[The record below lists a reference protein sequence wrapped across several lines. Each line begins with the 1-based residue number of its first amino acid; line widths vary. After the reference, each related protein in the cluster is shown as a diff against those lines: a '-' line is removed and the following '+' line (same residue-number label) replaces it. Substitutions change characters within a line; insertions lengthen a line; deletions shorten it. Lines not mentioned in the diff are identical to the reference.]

1 MAALGRHISSS
12 FEAALTA
19 LRNSVLMMSSLTER
33 LLNRAMQGLLQ
44 RDSDL
49 CNLAIADD
57 EEIDLL
63 EKEIDREGV
72 EVLLR
77 FHPVASDMRH
87 VISAMRLSVNL
98 ERIAD
103 QSVLIARRA
112 KKLNKESS
120 VPEISLLEPLFREAL
135 GIFHDGM
142 KVFVDGDADLAR
154 QLKPRDRILDS
165 LNKEVADKFM
175 RRIVADPSRVESYIN
190 LILVARAL
198 ERVGDHATNIGED
211 AFWASHAED
220 IRHTYEKKKE
230 D

>member
-12 FEAALTA
+12 FDGALTA
-19 LRNSVLMMSSLTER
+19 LRNDVLMMSSLTER
-33 LLNRAMQGLLQ
+33 LLNRSMQGLLQ

-49 CNLAIADD
+49 CNLAVADD

-63 EKEIDREGV
+63 EKEVDREGI
-72 EVLLR
+72 EILIR
-77 FHPVASDMRH
+77 FHPVASDMRQ

-112 KKLNKESS
+112 KKLNKESVVS
-120 VPEISLLEPLFREAL
+120 EISLLEPLFREAL
-135 GIFHDGM
+135 SIFHDGM
-142 KVFVDGDADLAR
+142 RVFVDGDADLAL

-165 LNKEVADKFM
+165 LNAEVADKYM
-175 RRIVADPSRVESYIN
+175 ERIAADPSRAQSYIN
-190 LILVARAL
+190 LILIARAL
-198 ERVGDHATNIGED
+198 ERVGDHSTNIGED

-220 IRHTYEKKKE
+220 IRHTYDKKKE